1 MFWNRNQYKSLERYS
16 SAQSSL
22 TGESEPNAKS
32 PEKSHDNPLES
43 ANLAFFHTRAVEG
56 SCVGIVYNIG
66 SGTVYGRVAPL
77 QSALKFWLCWTLNIC
92 EQYKRFI
99 CSEFCK
105 RHNLYHFHKW
115 KKNRSIFL
123 MPCNSVQFSLTL
135 QLFFLAPKFLLE
147 VCIETWSMT
156 NIVLL
161 LLNLKTD

>member
-77 QSALKFWLCWTLNIC
+77 ESTLEFWMGWTLNIC
-92 EQYKRFI
+92 EQYKRII
-99 CSEFCK
+99 CSELCK
-105 RHNLYHFHKW
+105 RHNLYHFRKW
-115 KKNRSIFL
+115 KIK
-123 MPCNSVQFSLTL
+123 
-135 QLFFLAPKFLLE
+135 
-147 VCIETWSMT
+147 
-156 NIVLL
+156 
-161 LLNLKTD
+161 